1 MTKQIKHVY
10 DSLEDF
16 IRSNDNW
23 KTRRHGGECSH
34 NTTDPKFYGS
44 SSYEQGLAVAGTG
57 WRDGATR
64 VAELRAELSGAVQ
77 AMAAAR
83 ASQMT
88 YDVVGECFDIGK
100 IATGEPEF
108 CMNWHD
114 QGDER
119 SQKVVKI
126 VANISVS
133 AAVNKETIYARGA
146 ACLAAVDLLETL
158 GQRVELWIAIG
169 VTGSSQFDKREYTQL
184 DTQVCV
190 KAAGQP
196 VETDR
201 LAFVLCHA
209 SMFRR
214 IGFAHFEL
222 NGFHAGMSYPAGV
235 LAEHGVVML
244 PELRTG
250 STPTKR
256 DTINQV
262 LDICNRAGV
271 TFEASDLELIAHG

>member
-44 SSYEQGLAVAGTG
+44 SSYEQGLAVAATG

-108 CMNWHD
+108 CMNWDD
-114 QGDER
+114 QGNER

-169 VTGSSQFDKREYTQL
+169 VNGSSQFDKREYTQL

-190 KAAGQP
+190 KSAGQP

-222 NGFHAGMSYPAGV
+222 NGFHAGMSYPAAV
-235 LAEHGVVML
+235 LGSHGVVML

-250 STPTKR
+250 STPSKR

-262 LDICNRAGV
+262 LDICKRAGV
-271 TFEASDLELIAHG
+271 TFEASDLELITHG

>member
-1 MTKQIKHVY
+1 MTKQIKHIY

-23 KTRRHGGECSH
+23 KTRRHGGDCSH

-57 WRDGATR
+57 WREGAER
-64 VAELRAELSGAVQ
+64 VAALRAELSGAVQ

-108 CMNWHD
+108 CMNWNEY
-114 QGDER
+114 GDER

-169 VTGSSQFDKREYTQL
+169 VTGTSQFDKRDYTQL

-190 KAAGQP
+190 KQAGQP

-214 IGFAHFEL
+214 LGFAHFEL
-222 NGFHAGMSYPAGV
+222 NGFHAGMSYPAAVTGS
-235 LAEHGVVML
+235 HGVVML

-250 STPTKR
+250 SYPTKQ

-262 LDICNRAGV
+262 LDICKRAGV
-271 TFEASDLELIAHG
+271 TFEDADLELITHG